1 MRTLL
6 TGGTLRT
13 SDTALLISFD
23 RPRRSL
29 STAIWGGGFRDIL
42 FALNQKLTGVYLR
55 EEDFPG
61 GSVAGYLRK
70 MLLEAG
76 CDPGKSSAL
85 LTSARMEWHRYAF
98 RTKGALTVEV
108 IATGGVEKTAAR
120 AGDPPLYEERCGTFF
135 PVGTINLM
143 ALVNGSLPDG
153 IMARALVTLTE
164 GKTAAFQD
172 LGIAAVY
179 TGRAATGTAT
189 DGVTLIT
196 DPEGP
201 VYTDAGTFSAL
212 GSMLAACAHE
222 AVTHCLTDFD
232 RPWNRT
238 DALRTPPAVD
248 LAPLKH
254 S

>member
-6 TGGTLRT
+6 TGGTLQA

-23 RPRRSL
+23 RPRHSL

-42 FALNQKLTGVYLR
+42 WALNQKLTVFYPH

-61 GSVAGYLRK
+61 GSVPAYLRLK
-70 MLLEAG
+70 LLEAG
-76 CDPGKSSAL
+76 CDPEKSSAL
-85 LTSARMEWHRYAF
+85 LTSARMEWHRSAS
-98 RTKGALTVEV
+98 RTQGPLTVEV
-108 IATGGVEKTAAR
+108 IATGGAEKTAAR
-120 AGDPPLYEERCGTFF
+120 AGDPALYEERDGHFF
-135 PVGTINLM
+135 PVGTINLI

-153 IMARALVTLTE
+153 IMARALITLTE

-189 DGVTLIT
+189 DGITLIT
-196 DPEGP
+196 NPEGP

-212 GSMLAACAHE
+212 GSMLAACAHD
-222 AVTHCLTDFD
+222 AVFHCLTDFD
-232 RPWNRT
+232 TPWNR
-238 DALRTPPAVD
+238 DASLVTPPAVD
-248 LAPLKH
+248 IAKLPKE
-254 S
+254 

>member
-6 TGGTLRT
+6 TGGTLHA
-13 SDTALLISFD
+13 SETAILISFD

-42 FALNQKLTGVYLR
+42 AALNQKLTVFYPR

-61 GSVAGYLRK
+61 GSVAAYLRLK
-70 MLLEAG
+70 LIDAG
-76 CDPGKSSAL
+76 CDPARSSAL

-98 RTKGALTVEV
+98 RTRGPLTVEV
-108 IATGGVEKTAAR
+108 IATGGAEKTAAR
-120 AGDPPLYEERCGTFF
+120 AGDPPLYEERDGHFF
-135 PVGTINLM
+135 PVGTVNLI

-153 IMARALVTLTE
+153 IMTRALMTLTE

-212 GSMLAACAHE
+212 GSMLAACARD
-222 AVTHCLTDFD
+222 AVYHCLTDFD
-232 RPWNRT
+232 TPWNR
-238 DALRTPPAVD
+238 DASLTTPPPID
-248 LAPLKH
+248 ISKLPRE
-254 S
+254 